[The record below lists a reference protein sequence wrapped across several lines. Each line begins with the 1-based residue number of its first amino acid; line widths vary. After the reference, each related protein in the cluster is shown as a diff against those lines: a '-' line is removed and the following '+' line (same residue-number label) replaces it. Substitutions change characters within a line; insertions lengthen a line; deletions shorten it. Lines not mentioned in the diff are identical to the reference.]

1 MVLQKMLKIIK
12 FFLISLILINSA
24 AFASDAIKA
33 KDIEKIKQAIV
44 IINSRIAVSAYQNTG
59 SWSGTGFIADL
70 EKGFIVTNNHVVG
83 RAAVGTY
90 FITFHNGQQA
100 EAKVAYYD
108 QYADFAILKINP
120 EELPTEVERIEFT
133 DKKPILGTE
142 VFIVGNTEDQ
152 GFSFHNG
159 YLSDLFDINGQMP
172 QGSYVINMNTTG
184 GASGSPVI
192 NAENKAI
199 GVLYGGGKTHAL
211 ALKSS
216 YVTEILT
223 ALKNNT
229 PPQRKHIGIISTLYS
244 LDKAVK
250 HRNFPASEM
259 KSYIK
264 KFPDARNRIIAVRA
278 VIAGSTAQSLIMPGD
293 IIWAVDNNE
302 LGGDLTILDQK
313 MNNAKENITLTIFR
327 NGQKFDKEV
336 KLYDLEKTKI
346 RKMLDFAGAIF
357 FEADDYAAAKSGI
370 PIGSVAIANV
380 QTGSSFSSI
389 PEMFIQNY
397 KSVYRLVIESMNN
410 QKIQTLDDLIT
421 ITNEATK
428 KKFIN
433 MTYKNYQPYFALFD
447 QESGFISSQEQL
459 MQDVTFDSIDT
470 KPRILRYDNNLK
482 EWISEEVQ

>member
-1 MVLQKMLKIIK
+1 MLKIIK
-12 FFLISLILINSA
+12 IFLIILILNNGA
-24 AFASDAIKA
+24 YASNATNIK
-33 KDIEKIKQAIV
+33 DLEKIKQAIV
-44 IINSRIAVSAYQNTG
+44 TINSRVPVSAYQNTG

-70 EKGFIVTNNHVVG
+70 KKGFIITNNHVIG

-120 EELPTEVERIEFT
+120 EELPSQIDKIEFSS
-133 DKKPILGTE
+133 KKPTLGDE

-159 YLSDLFDINGQMP
+159 YLSDLFDISGQMP

-184 GASGSPVI
+184 GASGSPII
-192 NAENKAI
+192 NSENKAI

-216 YVTEILT
+216 YVTDVLNS
-223 ALKNNT
+223 LKDNKS
-229 PPQRKHIGIISTLYS
+229 PQRNHIGIISALYS

-250 HRNFPASEM
+250 HRNFPTLEM
-259 KSYIK
+259 TSYIN
-264 KFPDARNRIIAVRA
+264 KFPDARNRIITARS
-278 VIAGSTAQSLIMPGD
+278 VIAGSTAQNIIMPGD
-293 IIWAVDNNE
+293 IIWAVNNKE
-302 LGGDLTILDQK
+302 LGGDLTILDQT
-313 MNNAKENITLTIFR
+313 MNEAKDSITLTIFR
-327 NGQKFDKEV
+327 NGQKLDKEV

-346 RKMLDFAGAIF
+346 FKMLDFAGAIF
-357 FEADDYAAAKSGI
+357 FEVDDYAAAKSGI

-397 KSVYRLVIESMNN
+397 KSVYRLVVESMNN
-410 QKIQTLDDLIT
+410 QKIVTLDDLAKVVNNAI
-421 ITNEATK
+421 K
-428 KKFIN
+428 QKFIN
-433 MTYKNYQPYFALFD
+433 ITYKNHQPYFTTFD
-447 QESGFISSQEQL
+447 QESGFVSSQEQL
-459 MQDVTFDSIDT
+459 MQDITFDSIDT
-470 KPRILRYDNNLK
+470 KPRILIYDQTLN
-482 EWISEEVQ
+482 EWISKEI

>member
-1 MVLQKMLKIIK
+1 MLKIIK
-12 FFLISLILINSA
+12 IFLISLILNNAVYASA
-24 AFASDAIKA
+24 EKIK
-33 KDIEKIKQAIV
+33 DLEKIKQAIV
-44 IINSRIAVSAYQNTG
+44 TINSRVPVAAYQNTG

-70 EKGFIVTNNHVVG
+70 KKGFIITNNHVVG

-120 EELPTEVERIEFT
+120 EELPSQIDKIEFSS
-133 DKKPILGTE
+133 KKPTLGDE

-159 YLSDLFDINGQMP
+159 YLSDLFDISGQMP

-184 GASGSPVI
+184 GASGSPII
-192 NAENKAI
+192 NSENKAI

-216 YVTEILT
+216 YVTDVLNS
-223 ALKNNT
+223 LKDNKL
-229 PPQRKHIGIISTLYS
+229 PQRKHIGIISALYS

-250 HRNFPASEM
+250 HRNFPTLEM
-259 KSYIK
+259 TSYIN
-264 KFPDARNRIIAVRA
+264 KFPDARNRIITARS
-278 VIAGSTAQSLIMPGD
+278 VIAGSTAQNIIMPGD
-293 IIWAVDNNE
+293 IIWAVNNIE
-302 LGGDLTILDQK
+302 LGGDLTILDQT
-313 MNNAKENITLTIFR
+313 MNEAKDSITLTIFR
-327 NGQKFDKEV
+327 NGQKLDKEI

-346 RKMLDFAGAIF
+346 FKMLDFAGAIF
-357 FEADDYAAAKSGI
+357 FEVDDYAAAKSGI

-397 KSVYRLVIESMNN
+397 KSVYRLVVESMNN
-410 QKIQTLDDLIT
+410 QKIETLDDLAKVVNNAI
-421 ITNEATK
+421 K
-428 KKFIN
+428 QKFIN
-433 MTYKNYQPYFALFD
+433 ITYENHQPYFTTFD
-447 QESGFISSQEQL
+447 QESGFVSSQEQL
-459 MQDVTFDSIDT
+459 MQDITFDSIDT
-470 KPRILRYDNNLK
+470 KPRILIYDQTLN
-482 EWISEEVQ
+482 EWISKEI

>member
-1 MVLQKMLKIIK
+1 MLKIIK
-12 FFLISLILINSA
+12 IFLISLILNNAVYASA
-24 AFASDAIKA
+24 EKIK
-33 KDIEKIKQAIV
+33 DLEKIKQAIV
-44 IINSRIAVSAYQNTG
+44 TINSRVPVAAYQNTG

-70 EKGFIVTNNHVVG
+70 KKGFIITNNHVVG

-120 EELPTEVERIEFT
+120 EELPSQIDKIEFSS
-133 DKKPILGTE
+133 KKPTLGDE

-159 YLSDLFDINGQMP
+159 YLSDLFDISGQMP

-184 GASGSPVI
+184 GASGSPII
-192 NAENKAI
+192 NSENKAI

-216 YVTEILT
+216 YVTDVLNS
-223 ALKNNT
+223 LKDNKL
-229 PPQRKHIGIISTLYS
+229 PQRKHIGIISALYS

-250 HRNFPASEM
+250 HRNFPTLEM
-259 KSYIK
+259 TSYIN
-264 KFPDARNRIIAVRA
+264 KFPDARNRIITARS
-278 VIAGSTAQSLIMPGD
+278 VIAGSTAQNIIMPGD
-293 IIWAVDNNE
+293 IIWAVNNIE
-302 LGGDLTILDQK
+302 LGGDLTILDQT
-313 MNNAKENITLTIFR
+313 MNEAKDTITLTIFR
-327 NGQKFDKEV
+327 NGQKLDKEI

-346 RKMLDFAGAIF
+346 FKMLDFAGAIF
-357 FEADDYAAAKSGI
+357 FEVDDYAAAKSGI

-397 KSVYRLVIESMNN
+397 KSVYRLVVESMNN
-410 QKIQTLDDLIT
+410 QKIETLDDLAKVVNNAI
-421 ITNEATK
+421 K
-428 KKFIN
+428 QKFIN
-433 MTYKNYQPYFALFD
+433 ITYKNHQPYFTTFD
-447 QESGFISSQEQL
+447 QESGFVSSQEQL
-459 MQDVTFDSIDT
+459 MQDITFDSIDT
-470 KPRILRYDNNLK
+470 KPRILIYDQTLN
-482 EWISEEVQ
+482 EWISKEI

>member
-1 MVLQKMLKIIK
+1 MLKIIK
-12 FFLISLILINSA
+12 IFLIILILNNGA
-24 AFASDAIKA
+24 YASNATNIK
-33 KDIEKIKQAIV
+33 DLEKIKQAIV
-44 IINSRIAVSAYQNTG
+44 TINSRVPVSAYQNTG

-70 EKGFIVTNNHVVG
+70 KKGFIITNNHVVG

-120 EELPTEVERIEFT
+120 EELPSQIDKIEFSS
-133 DKKPILGTE
+133 KKPTLGDE

-159 YLSDLFDINGQMP
+159 YLSDLFDISGQMP

-184 GASGSPVI
+184 GASGSPII
-192 NAENKAI
+192 NSENKAI

-216 YVTEILT
+216 YVTDVLNS
-223 ALKNNT
+223 LKDNKL
-229 PPQRKHIGIISTLYS
+229 PQRKHIGIISALYS

-250 HRNFPASEM
+250 HRNFPTLEM
-259 KSYIK
+259 TAYIN
-264 KFPDARNRIIAVRA
+264 KFPDARNRIITARS
-278 VIAGSTAQSLIMPGD
+278 VIAGSTAQNIIMPGD
-293 IIWAVDNNE
+293 IIWAVNNIE
-302 LGGDLTILDQK
+302 LGGDLTILDQT
-313 MNNAKENITLTIFR
+313 MNEAKDSITLTIFR
-327 NGQKFDKEV
+327 NGQKLDKEV

-346 RKMLDFAGAIF
+346 FKMLDFAGAIF
-357 FEADDYAAAKSGI
+357 FEVDDYAAAKSGI

-397 KSVYRLVIESMNN
+397 KSVYRLVVESMNN
-410 QKIQTLDDLIT
+410 QKIVTLDDLAKVVNNAI
-421 ITNEATK
+421 K
-428 KKFIN
+428 QKFIN
-433 MTYKNYQPYFALFD
+433 ITYKNHQPYFTTFD
-447 QESGFISSQEQL
+447 QESGFVSSQEQL
-459 MQDVTFDSIDT
+459 MQDITFDSIDT
-470 KPRILRYDNNLK
+470 KPRILIYDQTLN
-482 EWISEEVQ
+482 EWISKEI